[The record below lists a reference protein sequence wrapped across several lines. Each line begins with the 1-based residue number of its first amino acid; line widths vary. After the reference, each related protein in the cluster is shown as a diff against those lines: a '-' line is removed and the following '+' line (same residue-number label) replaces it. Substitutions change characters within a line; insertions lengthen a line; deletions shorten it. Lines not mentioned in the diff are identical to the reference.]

1 MIRLGVGVAVT
12 AALSLIFTSLVRHCA
27 HQLGIVAV
35 PRRDRW
41 HSRPTAL
48 MGGIAIYLAF
58 VIGCFIFAPDLSRAY
73 PILIAATVLFGV
85 GIVDDIRQLKPYVK
99 LVMQVVAASIVVF
112 GGLRL
117 PGMIWTSWGADF
129 LTIFWLVAITNAI
142 NLLDNMDGLAGGIS
156 LIACAFLAITFLV
169 NGHTTEAAL
178 PLILAGAIAGF
189 LRFNFNPASIFMG
202 DCGSMFLGFALSG
215 IALLSDFGRARNLV
229 SVLATPVLILTIP
242 IFDTL
247 VVAVTRKLSGR
258 PVSQGGRDHTSH
270 RLVALGMSERRATLL
285 LYLFAALSGALAL
298 AVRQMA
304 IWGALALI
312 VGFALSVLF
321 IGLYVGKVGV
331 YEKPSGSAGIPA
343 CEVPGNS
350 QLTEAGRQG
359 CLRSQGFEA
368 VSGTLV
374 DPFGNFS
381 HRRRIVEILLDTVLV
396 ALAYYSAYLLR
407 FDGDMPGEQ
416 IAIFIRTL
424 PPLVAIQILSFLIG
438 GVYKGIWRYAG
449 VGELARL
456 AVAVFIGSTICGLA
470 VLFFYKFHGPSR
482 AVFILNGV
490 LLFVFVGAS
499 RVSFRLIAA
508 LIAGQIQPAP
518 DARPVLIYGAGD
530 RGEILIRELLN
541 NPAYSYQPVGFID
554 DDARKTGRLLR
565 GYRIFSSDDLPGLIS
580 SHGVSEV
587 LVSSLKVPESRLD
600 GLRNMGVGLK
610 RLKID
615 LEGMEFKSRI

>member
-1 MIRLGVGVAVT
+1 MVRLGVGVAVT
-12 AALSLIFTSLVRHCA
+12 AALSLIFTSLVRHWA

-58 VIGCFIFAPDLSRAY
+58 VIGCFLFAPDLSRAY
-73 PILIAATVLFGV
+73 PILIAATLLFGV

-169 NGHTTEAAL
+169 NGQTTEAAL
-178 PLILAGAIAGF
+178 PLILAGAITGF

-242 IFDTL
+242 IFDTM

-321 IGLYVGKVGV
+321 IGLYVGKVGF
-331 YEKPSGSAGIPA
+331 YEH
-343 CEVPGNS
+343 
-350 QLTEAGRQG
+350 GRVSNQG
-359 CLRSQGFEA
+359 V
-368 VSGTLV
+368 VSGTFV

-381 HRRRIVEILLDTVLV
+381 HRRRIFEILLDTVLV

-438 GVYKGIWRYAG
+438 GVYEGIWRYAG

-456 AVAVFIGSTICGLA
+456 AVAVFVGSTICGLA

-530 RGEILIRELLN
+530 RGEILIRELMN
-541 NPAYSYQPVGFID
+541 NPAYCYQPVGFID

-587 LVSSLKVPESRLD
+587 LVSSLKVPESRLY

-615 LEGMEFKSRI
+615 LEGMEFKSRR

>member
-1 MIRLGVGVAVT
+1 
-12 AALSLIFTSLVRHCA
+12 
-27 HQLGIVAV
+27 
-35 PRRDRW
+35 
-41 HSRPTAL
+41 

-73 PILIAATVLFGV
+73 PILIAATVLFIT
-85 GIVDDIRQLKPYVK
+85 GIVDDLRPLKPYVK
-99 LVMQVVAASIVVF
+99 LVMQVVAASILVF

-117 PGMIWTSWGADF
+117 PGMIWTSWEHF

-156 LIACAFLAITFLV
+156 LIACAFLAVTFLA
-169 NGHTTEAAL
+169 NGQTAEAAL

-189 LRFNFNPASIFMG
+189 LWFNFNPASIFMG
-202 DCGSMFLGFALSG
+202 DCGSMFLGFTMSG
-215 IALLSDFGRARNLV
+215 IALLGDFGRARTLV

-270 RLVALGMSERRATLL
+270 RLVALGMTERRATLL

-298 AVRQMA
+298 AVRQMGV
-304 IWGALALI
+304 WVTLALI

-321 IGLYVGKVGV
+321 IGLYLGKVGV
-331 YEKPSGSAGIPA
+331 YEEGWDS
-343 CEVPGNS
+343 NR
-350 QLTEAGRQG
+350 EAAR
-359 CLRSQGFEA
+359 
-368 VSGTLV
+368 GTLV
-374 DPFGNFS
+374 DPFGNVP
-381 HRRRIVEILLDTVLV
+381 HRRRIFEILLDTVLI

-407 FDGDMPGEQ
+407 FDGHMPGEQ
-416 IAIFIRTL
+416 IVIFIRTL

-449 VGELARL
+449 VNELARL
-456 AVAVFIGSTICGLA
+456 AGSVSAGAAISGLSI
-470 VLFFYKFHGPSR
+470 LLFYKFHGPSR

-490 LLFVFVGAS
+490 LLFVFVGMS
-499 RVSFRLIAA
+499 RLSFRLIGVV
-508 LIAGQIQPAP
+508 IAGQRQPVP
-518 DARPVLIYGAGD
+518 DAKPVLIYGAGD
-530 RGEILIRELLN
+530 RGEILIKELLN
-541 NPAYSYQPVGFID
+541 NPGYCSQPVGFID
-554 DDARKTGRLLR
+554 DDVHKTGKRLR
-565 GYRIFSSDDLPGLIS
+565 GYRIFSSGDLPQLIS

-600 GLRNMGVGLK
+600 DVRNMGVGLK
-610 RLKID
+610 RLRID
-615 LEGMEFKSRI
+615 LD

>member
-1 MIRLGVGVAVT
+1 MVRLGVGVAAT
-12 AALSLIFTSLVRHCA
+12 AALGLIFTYLVRYGA
-27 HQLGIVAV
+27 HRLGIVAT

-58 VIGCFIFAPDLSRAY
+58 VIGCLIFAPDLSRAY
-73 PILIAATVLFGV
+73 PILIAATLLFGV
-85 GIVDDIRQLKPYVK
+85 GIVDDLVQLKPYVK
-99 LVMQVVAASIVVF
+99 LAMQVVAASVVVF
-112 GGLRL
+112 SGLRL
-117 PGMIWTSWGADF
+117 PGTAWTSWGADF

-156 LIACAFLAITFLV
+156 LIACAFLAATFLV
-169 NGHTTEAAL
+169 NGQTAEAAL

-215 IALLSDFGRARNLV
+215 IALLGDFGRARNLV

-242 IFDTL
+242 IFDTV

-285 LYLFAALSGALAL
+285 LYLFAAISGALAL
-298 AVRQMA
+298 AVRQMT

-321 IGLYVGKVGV
+321 IGLYLGKVGF
-331 YEKPSGSAGIPA
+331 YTEGRISNREAAG
-343 CEVPGNS
+343 
-350 QLTEAGRQG
+350 
-359 CLRSQGFEA
+359 
-368 VSGTLV
+368 GTLI
-374 DPFGNFS
+374 DPFENLS
-381 HRRRIVEILLDTVLV
+381 HRRRIVEILLDTLLV

-424 PPLVAIQILSFLIG
+424 PLLVAVQILSFLIG

-449 VGELARL
+449 VDELVRL
-456 AVAVFIGSTICGLA
+456 AVAVFVGTALSGLA
-470 VLFFYKFHGPSR
+470 VIFFYKFHGPSR

-490 LLFVFVGAS
+490 MLLLFVGMS
-499 RVSFRLIAA
+499 RISFRLIGA
-508 LIAGQIQPAP
+508 LIAGQRQPAP

-530 RGEILIRELLN
+530 RGEMLVRELLN
-541 NPAYSYQPVGFID
+541 NPVYRYQPVGFID
-554 DDARKTGRLLR
+554 DDVQKTGKLLR
-565 GYRIFSSDDLPGLIS
+565 GYRIFSADNLPELIS
-580 SHGVSEV
+580 SRGVSEV

-600 GLRNMGVGLK
+600 DLRNMGVGLK

-615 LEGMEFKSRI
+615 LEGMEFKL

>member
-1 MIRLGVGVAVT
+1 MVRLGVGVAVT
-12 AALSLIFTSLVRHCA
+12 AALGLIFTFLVRDCA
-27 HQLGIVAV
+27 LRLGIVAA

-48 MGGIAIYLAF
+48 MGGVAIYLAF

-73 PILIAATVLFGV
+73 PILIAATLLFGV
-85 GIVDDIRQLKPYVK
+85 GLVDDIRQLKPYVK
-99 LVMQVVAASIVVF
+99 LVMQVVAASVVVF

-117 PGMIWTSWGADF
+117 PGTIWTSWGADF
-129 LTIFWLVAITNAI
+129 ITIFWLVAITNAI

-156 LIACAFLAITFLV
+156 LIACVFLAGAFLV
-169 NGHTTEAAL
+169 NGQTAEAAL
-178 PLILAGAIAGF
+178 PLILAGAVAGF

-270 RLVALGMSERRATLL
+270 RLVALGMSERRAILL

-304 IWGALALI
+304 IWGAMALI

-321 IGLYVGKVGV
+321 IGLYLGKVGV
-331 YEKPSGSAGIPA
+331 YELGR
-343 CEVPGNS
+343 NS
-350 QLTEAGRQG
+350 NHEAG
-359 CLRSQGFEA
+359 
-368 VSGTLV
+368 GTLV
-374 DPFGNFS
+374 DPFENFS
-381 HRRRIVEILLDTVLV
+381 HRRRIFEILLDTVLV

-407 FDGDMPGEQ
+407 FDGDLPREQ

-424 PPLVAIQILSFLIG
+424 PPLVAIQILTFLVC
-438 GVYKGIWRYAG
+438 GVYRGIWRYSG
-449 VGELARL
+449 VNELAIL
-456 AVAVFIGSTICGLA
+456 AVAVFVGSAVSGLA
-470 VLFFYKFHGPSR
+470 VLFFYEFHGPSR

-490 LLFVFVGAS
+490 LLLVFVGAS
-499 RVSFRLIAA
+499 RVSFRMIAA
-508 LIAGQIQPAP
+508 LIAGLRQPSP

-541 NPAYSYQPVGFID
+541 NPAYCYQPVGFID
-554 DDARKTGRLLR
+554 DDARKAGRLLR
-565 GYRIFSSDDLPGLIS
+565 GYRIFSSDDLPALIS
-580 SHGVSEV
+580 SHSVSEV

-615 LEGMEFKSRI
+615 LESMEFKL

>member
-1 MIRLGVGVAVT
+1 MVRLGVGVAVT
-12 AALSLIFTSLVRHCA
+12 AALCLIFTFLVRHCA
-27 HQLGIVAV
+27 LRLGIVAA

-48 MGGIAIYLAF
+48 MGGVAIYLAF
-58 VIGCFIFAPDLSRAY
+58 VIGCFIFAHDLSRAY
-73 PILIAATVLFGV
+73 PILIAATPLFGV

-99 LVMQVVAASIVVF
+99 LVMQVVAASVVVF

-117 PGMIWTSWGADF
+117 PGTVWTSWGADF

-156 LIACAFLAITFLV
+156 LIACAFLAISFLV
-169 NGHTTEAAL
+169 NGQTADAAL
-178 PLILAGAIAGF
+178 PLILAGAVAGF

-202 DCGSMFLGFALSG
+202 DCGSMFLGLSLSG

-247 VVAVTRKLSGR
+247 VVTVTRKLSGR

-304 IWGALALI
+304 IWGAMALI

-321 IGLYVGKVGV
+321 IGLYLGKVGI
-331 YEKPSGSAGIPA
+331 YEQGR
-343 CEVPGNS
+343 NS
-350 QLTEAGRQG
+350 NQEAG
-359 CLRSQGFEA
+359 
-368 VSGTLV
+368 GTLV
-374 DPFGNFS
+374 DPFENFS
-381 HRRRIVEILLDTVLV
+381 HRRRIFEILLDTVLV
-396 ALAYYSAYLLR
+396 ALAYYSGYLLR
-407 FDGDMPGEQ
+407 FDGDLPGEQ

-424 PPLVAIQILSFLIG
+424 PPLVAIHILSFLIC
-438 GVYKGIWRYAG
+438 GVYKGIWRYSG
-449 VGELARL
+449 INELAIL
-456 AVAVFIGSTICGLA
+456 AVAVFVGSAVNGLA
-470 VLFFYKFHGPSR
+470 VLFFYEFHGPSR

-490 LLFVFVGAS
+490 LLLVLVGAS

-508 LIAGQIQPAP
+508 LIAGLRQPSP

-541 NPAYSYQPVGFID
+541 NPAYCYQPVGFID
-554 DDARKTGRLLR
+554 DDARKAGRLLR
-565 GYRIFSSDDLPGLIS
+565 GYRIFSSDDLPALIS
-580 SHGVSEV
+580 SHRVSEV

-615 LEGMEFKSRI
+615 LESMEFKL

>member
-1 MIRLGVGVAVT
+1 MLRLGVGVAVT
-12 AALSLIFTSLVRHCA
+12 AALGLIFTFLVRRGA
-27 HQLGIVAV
+27 HRLGIVAA

-41 HSRPTAL
+41 HSRPTAS
-48 MGGIAIYLAF
+48 MGGIAICLAF
-58 VIGCFIFAPDLSRAY
+58 VIGWFIFAPDLSRAY
-73 PILIAATVLFGV
+73 PILIAAALLFGV
-85 GIVDDIRQLKPYVK
+85 GIVDDIRQLRPYVK
-99 LVMQVVAASIVVF
+99 LVMQVVAASVVVF

-117 PGMIWTSWGADF
+117 PGTIWTSWGADI

-169 NGHTTEAAL
+169 NGQTAESAL

-189 LRFNFNPASIFMG
+189 LWFNFNPASIFMG

-298 AVRQMA
+298 AVRQMTV
-304 IWGALALI
+304 WGALALI

-321 IGLYVGKVGV
+321 IGLYLGKVGF
-331 YEKPSGSAGIPA
+331 YEGGRTSNLEAAG
-343 CEVPGNS
+343 
-350 QLTEAGRQG
+350 
-359 CLRSQGFEA
+359 
-368 VSGTLV
+368 GTLV

-381 HRRRIVEILLDTVLV
+381 HRKRIFEILLDTVLL

-449 VGELARL
+449 VDELARL
-456 AVAVFIGSTICGLA
+456 AVAVFVGSAVSGLA

-530 RGEILIRELLN
+530 RGDILIRELLN
-541 NPAYSYQPVGFID
+541 NPVYCYQPVGFID
-554 DDARKTGRLLR
+554 DDARKTGKLLR
-565 GYRIFSSDDLPGLIS
+565 GCRIFSSDDLPGLIS

-587 LVSSLKVPESRLD
+587 LVSSLKVPESRLN
-600 GLRNMGVGLK
+600 GLRNLGVGLK

-615 LEGMEFKSRI
+615 LEGMEFKSRR

>member
-1 MIRLGVGVAVT
+1 MVRLGVGVAVT
-12 AALSLIFTSLVRHCA
+12 AALCLIFTFLVRHCA
-27 HQLGIVAV
+27 LRLGIVAA

-48 MGGIAIYLAF
+48 MGGVAIYLAF
-58 VIGCFIFAPDLSRAY
+58 VIGCFIFAHDLSRAY
-73 PILIAATVLFGV
+73 PILIAATLLFGV

-99 LVMQVVAASIVVF
+99 LVMQVVAASVVVF

-117 PGMIWTSWGADF
+117 PGTVWTSWGADF

-156 LIACAFLAITFLV
+156 LIACAFLAISFLV
-169 NGHTTEAAL
+169 NGQTADAAL
-178 PLILAGAIAGF
+178 PLILAGAVAGF

-202 DCGSMFLGFALSG
+202 DCGSMFLGLSLSG

-247 VVAVTRKLSGR
+247 VVTVTRKLSGR

-304 IWGALALI
+304 IWGAMALI

-321 IGLYVGKVGV
+321 IGLYLGKVGV
-331 YEKPSGSAGIPA
+331 YEQGR
-343 CEVPGNS
+343 NS
-350 QLTEAGRQG
+350 NQEAG
-359 CLRSQGFEA
+359 
-368 VSGTLV
+368 GTLV
-374 DPFGNFS
+374 DPFENFS
-381 HRRRIVEILLDTVLV
+381 HRRRIFEILLDTVLV

-407 FDGDMPGEQ
+407 FDGDLPGEQ
-416 IAIFIRTL
+416 IAVFIRTL
-424 PPLVAIQILSFLIG
+424 PPLVAIHILSFLIC
-438 GVYKGIWRYAG
+438 GVYKGIWRYSG
-449 VGELARL
+449 INELAIL
-456 AVAVFIGSTICGLA
+456 AVAVFVGSAVNGLA
-470 VLFFYKFHGPSR
+470 VLFFYEFHGPSR

-490 LLFVFVGAS
+490 LLLVLVGAS

-508 LIAGQIQPAP
+508 LIAGLRQPSP

-541 NPAYSYQPVGFID
+541 NPAYCYQPVGFID
-554 DDARKTGRLLR
+554 DDARKAGRLLR
-565 GYRIFSSDDLPGLIS
+565 GYRIFSSDDLPALIS
-580 SHGVSEV
+580 SHRVSEV

-615 LEGMEFKSRI
+615 LESMEFKL

>member
-1 MIRLGVGVAVT
+1 MVRFGVGVVVT
-12 AALSLIFTSLVRHCA
+12 AALSLMFTYLVRHGA
-27 HQLGIVAV
+27 HRLGIVAA

-41 HSRPTAL
+41 HTRPTAL

-58 VIGCFIFAPDLSRAY
+58 VIGFFIFAPHLSRAY
-73 PILIAATVLFGV
+73 PILIAATLLFGV
-85 GIVDDIRQLKPYVK
+85 GVVDDLRQLKPYVK

-112 GGLRL
+112 GRLRL
-117 PGMIWTSWGADF
+117 PGTIWTSWGADF

-156 LIACAFLAITFLV
+156 LIACAFLAISFLV
-169 NGHTTEAAL
+169 NGQTADAAL
-178 PLILAGAIAGF
+178 PLILAGAVAGF

-202 DCGSMFLGFALSG
+202 DCGSMFLGFSLSG
-215 IALLSDFGRARNLV
+215 IALLSDFGRARSLV

-304 IWGALALI
+304 IWSAMALI

-321 IGLYVGKVGV
+321 IGLYLGKVGV
-331 YEKPSGSAGIPA
+331 YEQGR
-343 CEVPGNS
+343 NS
-350 QLTEAGRQG
+350 NQETG
-359 CLRSQGFEA
+359 
-368 VSGTLV
+368 GTLV
-374 DPFGNFS
+374 DPFENFS
-381 HRRRIVEILLDTVLV
+381 HRRRIFEILLDTILV

-407 FDGDMPGEQ
+407 FDGDLPDEQ

-424 PPLVAIQILSFLIG
+424 PPLVAIQILSFLIC
-438 GVYKGIWRYAG
+438 GVYKGIWRYSG
-449 VGELARL
+449 VNELARL
-456 AVAVFIGSTICGLA
+456 AVAVFTGSSVSWLA
-470 VLFFYKFHGPSR
+470 VWLFYKFHGPSR

-490 LLFVFVGAS
+490 LLLVFVGAS
-499 RVSFRLIAA
+499 RVSFRMIAA
-508 LIAGQIQPAP
+508 LIAGQRQPAP

-530 RGEILIRELLN
+530 RGEILIRELSN
-541 NPAYSYQPVGFID
+541 NPVYCYRPVGFID
-554 DDARKTGRLLR
+554 DDAQKAGRLLR
-565 GYRIFSSDDLPGLIS
+565 GYRIFSRDDLPELIS
-580 SHGVSEV
+580 SYGVSEI
-587 LVSSLKVPESRLD
+587 LVSSPKVPERRLY
-600 GLRNMGVGLK
+600 GLRNTGVVLK

-615 LEGMEFKSRI
+615 LEGLEFKV

>member
-1 MIRLGVGVAVT
+1 MVRLGVGVAVT
-12 AALSLIFTSLVRHCA
+12 AALSLVFTSLVRYGA
-27 HQLGIVAV
+27 YRLGIVAAT
-35 PRRDRW
+35 RKDRW
-41 HSRPTAL
+41 HSKPTAL

-73 PILIAATVLFGV
+73 PILLAATLLFV
-85 GIVDDIRQLKPYVK
+85 AGIVDDLRQLKPYVK

-117 PGMIWTSWGADF
+117 PGMIWTSWEPF

-156 LIACAFLAITFLV
+156 LIACAFLAITFLA
-169 NGHTTEAAL
+169 NGQSAEAAL

-189 LRFNFNPASIFMG
+189 LWFNFNPASIFMG

-229 SVLATPVLILTIP
+229 SVLAPPVLILTIP

-247 VVAVTRKLSGR
+247 VVTVTRKLSGR

-298 AVRQMA
+298 AVRQMG
-304 IWGALALI
+304 IWVTLALI

-321 IGLYVGKVGV
+321 IGLYLGKVGV
-331 YEKPSGSAGIPA
+331 YEEGR
-343 CEVPGNS
+343 NS
-350 QLTEAGRQG
+350 NREA
-359 CLRSQGFEA
+359 A
-368 VSGTLV
+368 SGTLV

-381 HRRRIVEILLDTVLV
+381 HRRRVFEILLDTVLA

-424 PPLVAIQILSFLIG
+424 PPLVAIQILSLLIG
-438 GVYKGIWRYAG
+438 GVYKGIWRYVG
-449 VGELARL
+449 VNELAQL
-456 AVAVFIGSTICGLA
+456 AGSVFVGAAISGLG
-470 VLFFYKFHGPSR
+470 VLLFYKFHGPSR

-499 RVSFRLIAA
+499 RISFRLIAA
-508 LIAGQIQPAP
+508 LIAGQRQPVP
-518 DARPVLIYGAGD
+518 DAKPVLIYGAGD

-541 NPAYSYQPVGFID
+541 NPAYCYQPVGFID
-554 DDARKTGRLLR
+554 DDARKTGKLLR
-565 GYRIFSSDDLPGLIS
+565 GYRIFSSHDLPRLIS

-600 GLRNMGVGLK
+600 DLRNMGVGLK
-610 RLKID
+610 RLRID
-615 LEGMEFKSRI
+615 LD

>member
-1 MIRLGVGVAVT
+1 
-12 AALSLIFTSLVRHCA
+12 
-27 HQLGIVAV
+27 
-35 PRRDRW
+35 
-41 HSRPTAL
+41 

-58 VIGCFIFAPDLSRAY
+58 VIGCFLFAPDLSRAY
-73 PILIAATVLFGV
+73 PILIAATLLFGV

-169 NGHTTEAAL
+169 NGQTTEAAL
-178 PLILAGAIAGF
+178 PLILAGAITGF

-242 IFDTL
+242 IFDTM

-321 IGLYVGKVGV
+321 IGLYVGKVGF
-331 YEKPSGSAGIPA
+331 YEH
-343 CEVPGNS
+343 
-350 QLTEAGRQG
+350 GRVSNQG
-359 CLRSQGFEA
+359 V
-368 VSGTLV
+368 VSGTFV

-381 HRRRIVEILLDTVLV
+381 HRRRIFEILLDTVLV

-438 GVYKGIWRYAG
+438 GVYEGIWRYAG

-456 AVAVFIGSTICGLA
+456 AVAVFVGSTICGLA

-530 RGEILIRELLN
+530 RGEILIRELMN
-541 NPAYSYQPVGFID
+541 NPAYCYQPVGFID

-565 GYRIFSSDDLPGLIS
+565 GYRIFSNDDLPGLIS

-587 LVSSLKVPESRLD
+587 LVSSLKVPESRLY

-615 LEGMEFKSRI
+615 LEGMEFKSRR

>member
-1 MIRLGVGVAVT
+1 MMWLGVGVAVT
-12 AALSLIFTSLVRHCA
+12 AALSLIFTSLVRYGA
-27 HQLGIVAV
+27 HRLGIVAA
-35 PRRDRW
+35 PRKDRW
-41 HSRPTAL
+41 HSKPTAL

-58 VIGCFIFAPDLSRAY
+58 ILGCFIFAPDLSRVY
-73 PILIAATVLFGV
+73 PILIAATLLFCA
-85 GIVDDIRQLKPYVK
+85 GIVDDLRQLKPYVK

-117 PGMIWTSWGADF
+117 PGMIWTSWEHF

-169 NGHTTEAAL
+169 NGQTAEAAL

-202 DCGSMFLGFALSG
+202 DCGSMFLGFTLSG

-229 SVLATPVLILTIP
+229 SVLAPPVLILTIP

-247 VVAVTRKLSGR
+247 VVTVTRKLSGR

-298 AVRQMA
+298 AVRQMGV
-304 IWGALALI
+304 WVTLALI

-321 IGLYVGKVGV
+321 IGLYLGKVGV
-331 YEKPSGSAGIPA
+331 YEEGRIS
-343 CEVPGNS
+343 NR
-350 QLTEAGRQG
+350 EA
-359 CLRSQGFEA
+359 A
-368 VSGTLV
+368 SGTLV
-374 DPFGNFS
+374 DPFGNLS
-381 HRRRIVEILLDTVLV
+381 HRRRVFEILLDTVLV

-416 IAIFIRTL
+416 IQIFIRTL

-438 GVYKGIWRYAG
+438 GVYKGIWRYVG
-449 VGELARL
+449 VNELARL
-456 AVAVFIGSTICGLA
+456 AGSVFVGAAISGLA

-499 RVSFRLIAA
+499 RISFRLIAA
-508 LIAGQIQPAP
+508 LIAGQRQPVP
-518 DARPVLIYGAGD
+518 DAKPVLIYGAGD

-541 NPAYSYQPVGFID
+541 NPDYCYQPVGFID
-554 DDARKTGRLLR
+554 DDVQKTGKRLR
-565 GYRIFSSDDLPGLIS
+565 GYRIFSSHDLPRLIS

-600 GLRNMGVGLK
+600 DLRNMGVGLK
-610 RLKID
+610 RLRID
-615 LEGMEFKSRI
+615 LD

>member
-12 AALSLIFTSLVRHCA
+12 AALSLIFTSLVRRWA

-73 PILIAATVLFGV
+73 PILIAATILFGV

-156 LIACAFLAITFLV
+156 LIACAFLAISFLV
-169 NGHTTEAAL
+169 NGQTTEAAL

-242 IFDTL
+242 IFDTM
-247 VVAVTRKLSGR
+247 VVTVTRKLSGR

-321 IGLYVGKVGV
+321 IGLYVGKVGF
-331 YEKPSGSAGIPA
+331 YEQGRPS
-343 CEVPGNS
+343 N
-350 QLTEAGRQG
+350 QG
-359 CLRSQGFEA
+359 P

-407 FDGDMPGEQ
+407 FDGDMPGQQ

-456 AVAVFIGSTICGLA
+456 AIAVFIGSTICGLA

-499 RVSFRLIAA
+499 RLSFPLIAA

-541 NPAYSYQPVGFID
+541 NPAYCYQPVGFID

-587 LVSSLKVPESRLD
+587 LVSSLKVPESRLN

>member
-1 MIRLGVGVAVT
+1 
-12 AALSLIFTSLVRHCA
+12 
-27 HQLGIVAV
+27 
-35 PRRDRW
+35 
-41 HSRPTAL
+41 
-48 MGGIAIYLAF
+48 MGGIAICLAF

-73 PILIAATVLFGV
+73 PILIAATLLFAAGV
-85 GIVDDIRQLKPYVK
+85 VDDIRQLKPYVK

-112 GGLRL
+112 GGLHL
-117 PGMIWTSWGADF
+117 PGTIWTSWGADF

-169 NGHTTEAAL
+169 NGQTAEAAL

-215 IALLSDFGRARNLV
+215 IALLSDFGRTRNLV

-270 RLVALGMSERRATLL
+270 RLVALGMSERRTTLL

-298 AVRQMA
+298 AVRQMTV
-304 IWGALALI
+304 WGALALI

-321 IGLYVGKVGV
+321 IGLYLGKVGV
-331 YEKPSGSAGIPA
+331 YEGGRNSNLEAAG
-343 CEVPGNS
+343 
-350 QLTEAGRQG
+350 
-359 CLRSQGFEA
+359 
-368 VSGTLV
+368 GTLV

-381 HRRRIVEILLDTVLV
+381 HRRRIIEILLDTVLV

-416 IAIFIRTL
+416 IAIFIKTL

-449 VGELARL
+449 VDELARL
-456 AVAVFIGSTICGLA
+456 AVAVFVGSTVSGLA
-470 VLFFYKFHGPSR
+470 VLLFYKFHGPSR

-508 LIAGQIQPAP
+508 LIAGQRQPAP

-530 RGEILIRELLN
+530 RGDILIRELLN
-541 NPAYSYQPVGFID
+541 NPVYCYQPVGFID
-554 DDARKTGRLLR
+554 DDARKTGKVLR
-565 GYRIFSSDDLPGLIS
+565 GYRIFSSYDLPGLIS
-580 SHGVSEV
+580 SHGISEV

-615 LEGMEFKSRI
+615 LEGMEFKSRR

>member
-1 MIRLGVGVAVT
+1 MVRLGVGVAVT
-12 AALSLIFTSLVRHCA
+12 AALGLIFTFLVRHCA
-27 HQLGIVAV
+27 LRLGIVAA

-48 MGGIAIYLAF
+48 MGGVAIYLAF
-58 VIGCFIFAPDLSRAY
+58 VIGCFFFAHDLSRAY
-73 PILIAATVLFGV
+73 PILIAATLLFSV
-85 GIVDDIRQLKPYVK
+85 GLVDDIRQLKPYVK
-99 LVMQVVAASIVVF
+99 LVMQVVAASVVVF

-117 PGMIWTSWGADF
+117 PGTIWTSWGADF
-129 LTIFWLVAITNAI
+129 ITIFWLVAITNAI

-156 LIACAFLAITFLV
+156 LIACVFLAVTFLV
-169 NGHTTEAAL
+169 NGQTAEAAL
-178 PLILAGAIAGF
+178 PLILAGAVAGF

-215 IALLSDFGRARNLV
+215 IALLSDYGRARNLV

-270 RLVALGMSERRATLL
+270 RLVALGMSERRAALL
-285 LYLFAALSGALAL
+285 LYLFAALSGMMAL

-312 VGFALSVLF
+312 AGFALSVLF
-321 IGLYVGKVGV
+321 IGLYLGKVGV
-331 YEKPSGSAGIPA
+331 YEQGRNTNLEAA
-343 CEVPGNS
+343 C
-350 QLTEAGRQG
+350 
-359 CLRSQGFEA
+359 
-368 VSGTLV
+368 GTLV
-374 DPFGNFS
+374 DPLGNFS
-381 HRRRIVEILLDTVLV
+381 HRRRIVEILLDTLLV
-396 ALAYYSAYLLR
+396 TLAYYCAYLLR

-416 IAIFIRTL
+416 IAIFLRTL
-424 PPLVAIQILSFLIG
+424 PPLMAIQILSFLIG
-438 GVYKGIWRYAG
+438 GVYKDIWRYAG
-449 VGELARL
+449 GNELAIL
-456 AVAVFIGSTICGLA
+456 AFAVFVGSAVSGLA
-470 VLFFYKFHGPSR
+470 VLFFYEFHGPSR

-490 LLFVFVGAS
+490 LLLVFVGAS
-499 RVSFRLIAA
+499 RVSFRMIAA
-508 LIAGQIQPAP
+508 LIAGLRQPSP

-541 NPAYSYQPVGFID
+541 NPAYCYQPVGFID
-554 DDARKTGRLLR
+554 DDARKAGRLLR
-565 GYRIFSSDDLPGLIS
+565 GYRIFSSDDLPALIS
-580 SHGVSEV
+580 LHRVSEI

-615 LEGMEFKSRI
+615 LENMEFKL

>member
-12 AALSLIFTSLVRHCA
+12 AALSLIFTSLVRHWA
-27 HQLGIVAV
+27 QQSGIVAF
-35 PRRDRW
+35 PRGDRW
-41 HSRPTAL
+41 HSKPTAL

-58 VIGCFIFAPDLSRAY
+58 VIGCFIFAPDLSRAF
-73 PILIAATVLFGV
+73 PILIAATLLFGV

-156 LIACAFLAITFLV
+156 LIACAFMAITFLI
-169 NGHTTEAAL
+169 NGQTVEAAL

-215 IALLSDFGRARNLV
+215 IALLGDLGRARNLV

-242 IFDTL
+242 ILDTM

-270 RLVALGMSERRATLL
+270 RLVALGMSERRATLS
-285 LYLFAALSGALAL
+285 LYMFAALSGALAL
-298 AVRQMA
+298 AVRGMS

-312 VGFALSVLF
+312 ALFALGVLF
-321 IGLYVGKVGV
+321 IGLYLGKVGV
-331 YEKPSGSAGIPA
+331 YAEGRNSNCEATRGI
-343 CEVPGNS
+343 
-350 QLTEAGRQG
+350 
-359 CLRSQGFEA
+359 
-368 VSGTLV
+368 LV
-374 DPFGNFS
+374 DPFENLS
-381 HRRRIVEILLDTVLV
+381 HRRRIVEILLDTSLV

-424 PPLVAIQILSFLIG
+424 PLLVAIQILAFLIG
-438 GVYKGIWRYAG
+438 GVYRGIWRYAG
-449 VGELARL
+449 VNELASL
-456 AVAVFIGSTICGLA
+456 AVIVFAGSALSGSA
-470 VLFFYKFHGPSR
+470 VLFIYKFHGPSR

-490 LLFVFVGAS
+490 MLLFFVGAS
-499 RVSFRLIAA
+499 RISFRLIAA
-508 LIAGQIQPAP
+508 LIAGQRQPAP

-530 RGEILIRELLN
+530 GGEILVRELLN
-541 NPAYSYQPVGFID
+541 NPVYRYQPVGFID
-554 DDARKTGRLLR
+554 DDVHKTGKLLC
-565 GYRIFSSDDLPGLIS
+565 GYRIFSSGKLPELIN

-587 LVSSLKVPESRLD
+587 LISSLKVPESKLD
-600 GLRNMGVGLK
+600 DLRDLGVEFK
-610 RLKID
+610 RL
-615 LEGMEFKSRI
+615 RIQLD